1 MIRFA
6 FYWPRSRSWG
16 AFNVAFLNHSCSTQQ
31 IDTLQVPPLPPEA
44 LKHLPNSDNPITKSI
59 LKKPNSTRKKSD
71 SHVNYA
77 FEFDEIPATKGTKK
91 KKPKSATVIDKRTG
105 KSKQIV
111 IEDTEKKKNEHVI
124 NVEIH

>member
-1 MIRFA
+1 M
-6 FYWPRSRSWG
+6 SK
-16 AFNVAFLNHSCSTQQ
+16 Q

-44 LKHLPNSDNPITKSI
+44 LKHLPNFDNPTKSI

-77 FEFDEIPATKGTKK
+77 FEFDEIPATKGSKK

-111 IEDTEKKKNEHVI
+111 IEDTEKKKSKNEHVI

>member
-1 MIRFA
+1 MRFTDQGHGLG
-6 FYWPRSRSWG
+6 G

-77 FEFDEIPATKGTKK
+77 FEFDEIRATKGIKK

>member
-1 MIRFA
+1 MRFTDQGHGLG
-6 FYWPRSRSWG
+6 G

-31 IDTLQVPPLPPEA
+31 IDTLQVPPLPLEA

-111 IEDTEKKKNEHVI
+111 IENTEKKKNEHVI